1 MGILLEKTDRLNTSI
16 ENLRSQR
23 AGQLAGPQ
31 SFGLAKLVGTGQ
43 DSVRIDFRVPLA
55 RVIGSVRC
63 FGLLA
68 LSLVF
73 LRGRQTSPGPRGF
86 DGLMPGVRLGWALM
100 R

>member
-1 MGILLEKTDRLNTSI
+1 VGILLEKTDRLNTSI

-55 RVIGSVRC
+55 LVIGSVRC

-68 LSLVF
+68 LSLWCSCEAVRR
-73 LRGRQTSPGPRGF
+73 LLAHADLMGLCPVAGWDGR
-86 DGLMPGVRLGWALM
+86 
-100 R
+100 